1 MNWSAIRVYTKQR
14 RFFSRKRFELP
25 KVPSIMSSDS
35 NDTNNISKKEEDAK
49 VPSIGSIFSTSKPK
63 DAFSGAASG
72 AGNILRGTLMGAAM
86 MVTAPV
92 QGAMQGAQEGGAIGG
107 LKGFGVGLGMGLV
120 GGAAMAV
127 GGAVTGAVQIGR
139 GLYHTPGAVSAS
151 FSGKDW
157 DEEKGEWYLYSLPSE
172 AETVLARDV
181 ESFIESMRSE
191 LEAEAEQR
199 MQQDSENK
207 EENTAKHVV
216 ESGYYDL
223 LGVPP
228 NASAAAIKKAYYLRA
243 KECHPDRHRDDP
255 DAHSRF
261 QKIGE
266 AYNVLSDESLRS
278 RYDSMGK
285 EGVQNVGAD
294 KIDAKALFAM
304 IFGSERFEPIVG
316 ELELATRMQ
325 HGGLGI
331 GDDGSSGSKE
341 ALMYSNPKV
350 KSFIQKR
357 REVQCAVTLAKRLE
371 RFVGG
376 DESGFRREAEEEAAE
391 LSQTAFGGV
400 LLAAIGNAY
409 IEHAV
414 AEAGGLS
421 GLGVNMKQTARGL
434 TTRIAIAQA
443 GLRVASTAGEAQRAQ
458 KALEDLMKEQQ
469 RDEAKA
475 ASDELALRDK
485 IRKTTLNMFSVMW
498 HITQLDIEKTL
509 AKVCRRVTHDKSVPN
524 SEILKK
530 RRDGIYLLG
539 QIYVAHGSKTGTSV
553 DAILAGLTD
562 QMQQEAFNQQKQQHS
577 QTSSEGKSTSAAG
590 NSGPSSAKQQQS
602 FRDVDL
608 D

>member
-1 MNWSAIRVYTKQR
+1 MKNI
-14 RFFSRKRFELP
+14 FLFSLM
-25 KVPSIMSSDS
+25 SIMQ
-35 NDTNNISKKEEDAK
+35 
-49 VPSIGSIFSTSKPK
+49 
-63 DAFSGAASG
+63 G

-86 MVTAPV
+86 VVTAPV

-107 LKGFGVGLGMGLV
+107 LKGFGMGLGMGLV

-127 GGAVTGAVQIGR
+127 GGAVTGAMQIGR

-151 FSGKDW
+151 FSGKEW
-157 DEEKGEWYLYSLPSE
+157 DEEKGEWYVYSLPSE
-172 AETVLARDV
+172 AETMLSRDV

-191 LEAEAEQR
+191 LEAEAEQQQR
-199 MQQDSENK
+199 VQQDGDSK
-207 EENTAKHVV
+207 EENSAKQVV
-216 ESGYYDL
+216 DSGYYDL

-228 NASAAAIKKAYYLRA
+228 NASAAAIKKAYYLKA

-266 AYNVLSDESLRS
+266 AYNVLSDENLRS
-278 RYDSMGK
+278 RYDSMGR
-285 EGVQNVGAD
+285 EGVQNAGAD

-350 KSFIQKR
+350 KNFIQKR

-371 RFVGG
+371 RYVGG
-376 DESGFRREAEEEAAE
+376 DESGFRREAEEEAVE

-400 LLAAIGNAY
+400 LLSAIGNAY

-421 GLGVNMKQTARGL
+421 GLSVNMKQTARGL

-443 GLRVASTAGEAQRAQ
+443 GLRVARTAGEAQRAQ
-458 KALEDLMKEQQ
+458 KALEELMKEQQ
-469 RDEAKA
+469 QDEAKA
-475 ASDELALRDK
+475 TNDELALRDK
-485 IRKTTLNMFSVMW
+485 IRKTTLNM
-498 HITQLDIEKTL
+498 
-509 AKVCRRVTHDKSVPN
+509 
-524 SEILKK
+524 
-530 RRDGIYLLG
+530 
-539 QIYVAHGSKTGTSV
+539 
-553 DAILAGLTD
+553 
-562 QMQQEAFNQQKQQHS
+562 
-577 QTSSEGKSTSAAG
+577 
-590 NSGPSSAKQQQS
+590 
-602 FRDVDL
+602 
-608 D
+608 